1 MSLDGSLDCHENN
14 TKRNG
19 DDVLQLK
26 ASLENYFLQMRQDG
40 DDVSLEVITQQDRS
54 TRSRAAAQSTVDVK
68 LHLRRIISH
77 KRVHICS
84 SIAGALPPT
93 ISCVDVTQAWWIH
106 RKASPLLYK
115 LQR

>member
-1 MSLDGSLDCHENN
+1 MSLDGSLDRHENN

-19 DDVLQLK
+19 DDILELK
-26 ASLENYFLQMRQDG
+26 ASLENYLLQIRQDG
-40 DDVSLEVITQQDRS
+40 HSLEVIITQQDRS
-54 TRSRAAAQSTVDVK
+54 TRSRAATQSTVDVK
-68 LHLRRIISH
+68 FHLRRIISH